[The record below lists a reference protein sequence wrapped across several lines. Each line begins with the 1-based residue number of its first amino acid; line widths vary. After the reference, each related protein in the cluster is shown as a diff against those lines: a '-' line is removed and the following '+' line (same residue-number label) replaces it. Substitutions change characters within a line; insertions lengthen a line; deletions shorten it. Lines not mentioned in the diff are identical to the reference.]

1 MNGTHTSAQTKW
13 LNSFILSIV
22 THSKGFCKENRL
34 LQKRRD
40 NKTRV
45 SDKKAR
51 KQDNLTKLYKTDNF
65 VSHSGTEQLSMPGRP
80 SSGLAFS
87 ILLTDAAECPHR
99 PETAV
104 HRHLQLAGIG
114 MCLSVAEGMLDA
126 LLYTSST
133 SSPSFCDC
141 STVPSKERSI
151 EWHSVRCEGKM
162 NNSNRT
168 LKAERIRL
176 NSAYTTGQE

>member
-1 MNGTHTSAQTKW
+1 MKGTHKHAKR
-13 LNSFILSIV
+13 ILLKCLIGKNQGQSD
-22 THSKGFCKENRL
+22 KNRL
-34 LQKRRD
+34 NRQLRPTFGIQFLDAVVGSDGSEAAVDRR
-40 NKTRV
+40 
-45 SDKKAR
+45 
-51 KQDNLTKLYKTDNF
+51 
-65 VSHSGTEQLSMPGRP
+65 
-80 SSGLAFS
+80 
-87 ILLTDAAECPHR
+87 
-99 PETAV
+99 
-104 HRHLQLAGIG
+104 LQLAGIG

>member
-1 MNGTHTSAQTKW
+1 MGTFTWLSGCCSSLPSIIPPISSSEQEMKGTHKNAKR
-13 LNSFILSIV
+13 ILLKCLIGKNQGQSD
-22 THSKGFCKENRL
+22 KNRL
-34 LQKRRD
+34 NRQLRPTFGIQFLD
-40 NKTRV
+40 AV
-45 SDKKAR
+45 VGSDG
-51 KQDNLTKLYKTDNF
+51 
-65 VSHSGTEQLSMPGRP
+65 SE
-80 SSGLAFS
+80 
-87 ILLTDAAECPHR
+87 AA
-99 PETAV
+99 V
-104 HRHLQLAGIG
+104 DRHLQLAGIG

-141 STVPSKERSI
+141 STVTSKERSI